1 MSLGTLAAI
10 AYGILAIGG
19 GIMGYVKVQ
28 SKMSLMAGL
37 VCGSLLVI
45 SGVMAAQGVIWGL
58 GAAAIVTTV
67 LMLAMIAR
75 YAKTRAFM
83 PAGLMTILG
92 AIALTVMV
100 QQLGMSS

>member
-10 AYGILAIGG
+10 AYGILAIVGG
-19 GIMGYVKVQ
+19 TIGYVKVQ
-28 SKMSLMAGL
+28 SKMSLISGL

-45 SGVMAAQGVIWGL
+45 SGVMYAQGAVWGL

-67 LMLAMIAR
+67 LIVAMIAR

-100 QQLGMSS
+100 QQLGTIG